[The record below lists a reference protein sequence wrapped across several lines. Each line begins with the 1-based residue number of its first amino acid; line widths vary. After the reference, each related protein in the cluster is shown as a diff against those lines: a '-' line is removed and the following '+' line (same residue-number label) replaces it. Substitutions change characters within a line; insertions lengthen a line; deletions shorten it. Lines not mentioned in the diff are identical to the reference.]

1 MSAAARKSQVG
12 DGPYSASNEIT
23 TLDEAPPME
32 PPSSHPQPRSV
43 RGDQVDANERT
54 ALLGQRRQRDQDS
67 AVEAAVVVT
76 RKPWSLRID
85 FWVAVLLLIANG
97 YFWTMSLASVKSPY
111 MQHTALPPHR
121 GSMFLPIWISFL
133 SCVTNTLSILAFV
146 FPHES
151 PILSKFTSVGT
162 TIVAFIALIVI
173 VSVTQLRVVEGAL
186 TAILLGLFIVSSIHA
201 VISASLTDRYAPL
214 LAPADD
220 LDPEVD
226 GGCFASFKRVC
237 GYTASFVGISL
248 PLALGHI
255 AILVATALIAIGVII
270 RAIDASVEQPGQRWK
285 VDPWLWTRSY
295 FPELGRGS
303 LTQGFRGH
311 YYRVHLACR
320 GIGLDDPPYLNSATA
335 APVNSSATFGRP
347 TVRRTVLVE
356 SEQGV
361 PGAVDAEWLVKM
373 LREGDLNSGDVET
386 RVCFWDRP
394 GYGFSDSSA
403 TSSTPHVVSALTQAL
418 SVSGELARLEP
429 PPSLENASEDQD
441 TDDDMAPTPLAR
453 SGFILVSRGKAT
465 MVTTL
470 FASLHPRLVHS
481 FLYINPYAP
490 STTLHKS
497 ARSSLNVVPTFFTRT
512 LPAIYTDL
520 GLNRLYWT
528 LKGVTRRRRV
538 FAREGER
545 INGQIERA
553 WVQERYEADRGKKSD
568 GAKAWDTR
576 RGRYPTRPTWVLGA
590 GGGGKEVEGQRFVDE
605 IVGENLRKWDKKWKG
620 GKDGCNGGEGWERT
634 CRDAIKELLH
644 LD

>member
-1 MSAAARKSQVG
+1 MSAHTSDARHSG
-12 DGPYSASNEIT
+12 SNEIT
-23 TLDEAPPME
+23 TLDDAPPMN
-32 PPSSHPQPRSV
+32 PPHAR
-43 RGDQVDANERT
+43 DANERT
-54 ALLGQRRQRDQDS
+54 ALLAGNRSARTHDADS
-67 AVEAAVVVT
+67 GVETGVARI

-85 FWVAVLLLIANG
+85 LWIAVLLLIANG

-111 MQHTALPPHR
+111 MQHTSLPPHR

-151 PILSKFTSVGT
+151 PVLSKFTAIGT
-162 TIVAFIALIVI
+162 TVFAFVTLIVI
-173 VSVTQLRVVEGAL
+173 VAVTQLRVVEGAL
-186 TAILLGLFIVSSIHA
+186 TGILLGLFIVSSIHA
-201 VISASLTDRYAPL
+201 VISASLTDHYAPL
-214 LAPADD
+214 LAPADE

-255 AILVATALIAIGVII
+255 AILAATVLIAIGVII
-270 RAIDASVEQPGQRWK
+270 RAVDASVEQPGQRWK
-285 VDPWLWTRSY
+285 VDAWLWTRSY
-295 FPELGRGS
+295 FPELGRG
-303 LTQGFRGH
+303 LTNSFKGH

-320 GIGLDDPPYLNSATA
+320 GIGLDDPPYLSSATS
-335 APVNSSATFGRP
+335 APVNSTSSFGRP

-361 PGAVDAEWLVKM
+361 PGAVDAEWLLKM

-403 TSSTPHVVSALTQAL
+403 TSSTPHIVSALTQAL
-418 SVSGELARLEP
+418 SVSGEMARLEP
-429 PPSLENASEDQD
+429 PPSLA
-441 TDDDMAPTPLAR
+441 DDDRDSAAVAPTPLAR

-465 MVTTL
+465 TITTL

-490 STTLHKS
+490 STTLRKS
-497 ARSSLNVVPTFFTRT
+497 AKSSLTVVPTFFTRT
-512 LPAIYTDL
+512 LPAVYTDL
-520 GLNRLYWT
+520 GLNRLYWA

-538 FAREGER
+538 LAREGER
-545 INGQIERA
+545 INGQIERS

-568 GAKAWDTR
+568 GAKAWDVR

-590 GGGGKEVEGQRFVDE
+590 GGGGKKEEGQKFVDE
-605 IVGENLRKWDKKWKG
+605 VVGESLRKWDKDWKG
-620 GKDGCNGGEGWERT
+620 GRDGCNGGEGWERV
-634 CRDAIKELLH
+634 CRDAVKELLH

>member
-1 MSAAARKSQVG
+1 MSATARKTHTG
-12 DGPYSASNEIT
+12 DQPYSQSNEIT
-23 TLDEAPPME
+23 TLDDAPPMN
-32 PPSSHPQPRSV
+32 PPHRRDARGV
-43 RGDQVDANERT
+43 RGDAVEANERT
-54 ALLGQRRQRDQDS
+54 ALLAGTSREPVE
-67 AVEAAVVVT
+67 AVETGVVKV
-76 RKPWSLRID
+76 RKPWVLRID
-85 FWVAVLLLIANG
+85 LWIAVLLLIANG

-111 MQHTALPPHR
+111 MQHTSLPPHR

-151 PILSKFTSVGT
+151 PILSKFTSLGT
-162 TIVAFIALIVI
+162 TIFAFVSLIVI
-173 VSVTQLRVVEGAL
+173 VAVTQLRVVEGAL
-186 TAILLGLFIVSSIHA
+186 TGILFGLFIVSSIHA
-201 VISASLTDRYAPL
+201 VVSASLTDQYAPL
-214 LAPADD
+214 LAPPDD

-255 AILVATALIAIGVII
+255 AILAATVLITIGIII
-270 RAIDASVEQPGQRWK
+270 RAVDASVEQPGQRWK
-285 VDPWLWTRSY
+285 VDAWLWTRSY
-295 FPELGRGS
+295 FPELGRG
-303 LTQGFRGH
+303 LTNSFKGH

-320 GIGLDDPPYLNSATA
+320 GIGLDDPPYLTSETSS
-335 APVNSSATFGRP
+335 PVNSSSTFGRP

-361 PGAVDAEWLVKM
+361 PGAVDAEWLLKM

-403 TSSTPHVVSALTQAL
+403 TSSTPHIVSALTQAL
-418 SVSGELARLEP
+418 SVSGEMARLEP
-429 PPSLENASEDQD
+429 PPSLESADSDSD
-441 TDDDMAPTPLAR
+441 SDSLAPTPLAR

-465 MVTTL
+465 TITTL
-470 FASLHPRLVHS
+470 FASLHPRLIHS

-490 STTLHKS
+490 SSTLRKS
-497 ARSSLNVVPTFFTRT
+497 AKSSINVVPTFFTRT

-520 GLNRLYWT
+520 GLNRLYWA

-538 FAREGER
+538 LAREGER
-545 INGQIERA
+545 INGQIERS

-568 GAKAWDTR
+568 GAKAWEVR

-590 GGGGKEVEGQRFVDE
+590 GGGGKKDEGQKFVDE
-605 IVGENLRKWDKKWKG
+605 VVGESLRKWDRDWKG
-620 GKDGCNGGEGWERT
+620 GKDGCNGGEGWERV
-634 CRDAIKELLH
+634 CRDAVKELLH